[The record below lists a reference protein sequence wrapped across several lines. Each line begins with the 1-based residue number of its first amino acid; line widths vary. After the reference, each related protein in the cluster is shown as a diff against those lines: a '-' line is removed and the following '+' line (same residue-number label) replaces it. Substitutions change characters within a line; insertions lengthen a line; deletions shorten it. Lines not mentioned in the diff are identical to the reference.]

1 MQFFHDFSDERN
13 KTWCYHCTVTLGV
26 NSTNREHIPTK
37 SILAKPYPANLP
49 VAEVCARCNEQH
61 SLDEEYFI
69 AFLSA
74 VLTGSTDPNAQVLKA
89 GTSIFARN
97 KALRR
102 RVERNKREYQTYG
115 GQTNVVWNPELDR
128 IHSVVIKNAK
138 GHAFYENGEPMF
150 DEPRAVAVFPLA
162 TASDEQLGSF
172 FNGLDGL
179 AVWPEVGSRWMQ
191 RMVGEPCFDNDGFY
205 VLQPGVYRYRLEFE
219 GGVTVKTVIH
229 EYLATYVAW

>member
-1 MQFFHDFSDERN
+1 
-13 KTWCYHCTVTLGV
+13 
-26 NSTNREHIPTK
+26 
-37 SILAKPYPANLP
+37 
-49 VAEVCARCNEQH
+49 
-61 SLDEEYFI
+61 
-69 AFLSA
+69 
-74 VLTGSTDPNAQVLKA
+74 
-89 GTSIFARN
+89 
-97 KALRR
+97 
-102 RVERNKREYQTYG
+102 
-115 GQTNVVWNPELDR
+115 
-128 IHSVVIKNAK
+128 
-138 GHAFYENGEPMF
+138 MF